1 MKRYEFIKDTDK
13 NGGETVTVSNSPKRR
28 LDLIPRIVCILI
40 AVFVWLWMV
49 NLNDTDVTETM
60 IVKIN
65 VVGLDKLAD
74 EGMMIYGMDK
84 SEITVT
90 VQGSNRDL
98 RKYNPDAYTA
108 TVDVSSIDEVGQHTL
123 PLTIKT
129 PSDTSLTVIESEPL
143 NVNVHAD
150 FKAVAEV
157 SFDVLIENGLLNYS
171 YKTTK
176 NSESIVIEGPKTII
190 DMIETARFAI
200 NGNLLVSLDERE
212 FDGETNEFPLTF
224 WDSNFNQVVVESG
237 IIKYST
243 QNIDVR
249 VDITAQK
256 EIPIIVQIM
265 GEGSNLVPHP
275 SISTVK
281 ISGKP
286 SEMADVNQL
295 NVEIKG
301 AEIGKTATVTLTND
315 LLPGNVRFENE
326 GMSVIV
332 SFDESAD

>member
-1 MKRYEFIKDTDK
+1 MKRYDFIKDTDD
-13 NGGETVTVSNSPKRR
+13 NGKETITVSNSPKHK
-28 LDLIPRIVCILI
+28 LDLIPRIVCVLISIL
-40 AVFVWLWMV
+40 VWLWMV

-65 VVGLDKLAD
+65 VVGLDKLED
-74 EGMMIYGMDK
+74 DGMMIYGMDK

-108 TVDVSSIDEVGQHTL
+108 TVDVSSINEVGQHTL

-129 PSDTSLTVIESEPL
+129 PSDTSLTIVESEPL

-171 YKTTK
+171 YVTTK
-176 NSESIVIEGPKTII
+176 NSTSIQLEGPKTII
-190 DMIETARFAI
+190 DMIETARFSI

-256 EIPIIVQIM
+256 EIPIYVNVT
-265 GEGSNLVPHP
+265 GEGNDLVPHT
-275 SISTVK
+275 SVSTVK
-281 ISGKP
+281 VFGKP
-286 SEMADVNQL
+286 SEIAEVDRYTI
-295 NVEIKG
+295 EIPT
-301 AEIGKTATVTLTND
+301 AEIGKTYTQTLTND
-315 LLPGNVRFENE
+315 HLPGNVKFENE
-326 GMSVIV
+326 GMNIVV
-332 SFDESAD
+332 SFEESAN